1 MAGEI
6 IGTAFAFAGAS
17 AVTNLLTKA
26 ILGDGRRNLSDIIS
40 KRSKLLEKGMNTT
53 LRVKRDLIISTKLFE
68 IRIRPSRLSLIL
80 MTLC

>member
-6 IGTAFAFAGAS
+6 IGAAFAFAGAS